1 MELEKDTFILFT
13 SDNGACAEELPEDGW
28 ICNFASER
36 TLNGEK
42 VEIGNLS
49 KRRPG
54 KEDTYMSYGLPWANA
69 SNTPFRL
76 FKHWIHEGGISA
88 PCVVSWG
95 DNIKNPGRVE
105 ETPIHFIDIM
115 PTILELAEAEYPREW
130 KGTPIHPVAGESFLS
145 SVREKWERK
154 RPIFWEHEGN
164 CGVRL
169 GRYKLVRCYPEDF
182 ALYDMELDRT
192 ELHDISGEH
201 PEIKKELLKAYE
213 EWAQET
219 GVKSRE
225 KILEIIKNSEV

>member
-1 MELEKDTFILFT
+1 
-13 SDNGACAEELPEDGW
+13 
-28 ICNFASER
+28 
-36 TLNGEK
+36 
-42 VEIGNLS
+42 
-49 KRRPG
+49 
-54 KEDTYMSYGLPWANA
+54 MSYGLPWANA

-115 PTILELAEAEYPREW
+115 PTILELAEAEYPRER

-182 ALYDMELDRT
+182 AL
-192 ELHDISGEH
+192 
-201 PEIKKELLKAYE
+201 
-213 EWAQET
+213 
-219 GVKSRE
+219 
-225 KILEIIKNSEV
+225 

>member
-1 MELEKDTFILFT
+1 MLFQRNYLLQIQVWKFFTNILKFQKDTFILFT

-95 DNIKNPGRVE
+95 DNI
-105 ETPIHFIDIM
+105 
-115 PTILELAEAEYPREW
+115 
-130 KGTPIHPVAGESFLS
+130 
-145 SVREKWERK
+145 
-154 RPIFWEHEGN
+154 
-164 CGVRL
+164 
-169 GRYKLVRCYPEDF
+169 
-182 ALYDMELDRT
+182 
-192 ELHDISGEH
+192 
-201 PEIKKELLKAYE
+201 
-213 EWAQET
+213 
-219 GVKSRE
+219 
-225 KILEIIKNSEV
+225 